1 MHWIICYAIYTLL
14 GFVGTVFGPT
24 LPFLIERFSLS
35 LAKAGSLF
43 FLLSLGQVCS
53 SGTAHG
59 LMGRF
64 GPKRVILT
72 GLMCMGLGLAAIP
85 LAPKWSM
92 TLISVFVMGA
102 GWGTLEVGFNA
113 FASHWSGDSPG
124 PALNRLHLFFALGAW
139 LGPSAISVM
148 LMAGVAWQSFFFF
161 VALCYLAFVITWAA
175 MPSRLFELA
184 DVGSIGQHSDEVPSK
199 NGRASLRELLMAPG
213 VLVLGLIMLIYVGV
227 EVSITGWITT
237 FFMRSFASTAAFG
250 AGVVSLFW
258 AGLTLGRLA
267 CSIISQKV
275 EYLFLMLLLCGG
287 TAVTIWLGTIAP
299 TPMLAMVL
307 FALAGFFC
315 SGIFPTIVACGARAY
330 PEWVSPLAGFFAT
343 VAGIGGM
350 LMPWLL
356 GMVADSVGL
365 GTGMLILSILMVV
378 AAALA
383 YALLRRGHELGSI
396 LESQSLG

>member
-59 LMGRF
+59 LMSRF

-72 GLMCMGLGLAAIP
+72 GLICMGLGPVAIP
-85 LAPKWSM
+85 LAPGWFTVLVSA
-92 TLISVFVMGA
+92 FVMGA

-113 FASHWSGDSPG
+113 FVSHWSGDNPG

-148 LMAGVAWQSFFFF
+148 LMGGVAWQSFFYF
-161 VALCYLAFVITWAA
+161 VALCYLGFVIIWAA
-175 MPSRLFELA
+175 MPSRLFELE
-184 DVGSIGQHSDEVPSK
+184 SIDQHSDEVLGEGK
-199 NGRASLRELLMAPG
+199 IVSLSELLMAPG
-213 VLVLGLIMLIYVGV
+213 ILILGLIMLIYVGV

-237 FFMRSFASTAAFG
+237 FFIRSFSSTAAFG

-258 AGLTLGRLA
+258 AGLTLGRLV

-287 TAVTIWLGTIAP
+287 TAVTIWLGAIAS
-299 TPMLAMVL
+299 TPMLAMIL

-315 SGIFPTIVACGARAY
+315 SGIFPTIVACGARVY
-330 PEWVSPLAGFFAT
+330 PEWVSPLAGYFAT
-343 VAGIGGM
+343 VAGLGAM

-383 YALLRRGHELGSI
+383 YALLRRGHVLGSS
-396 LESQSLG
+396 LESQSLD